1 MVKKSSKTTTAMKS
15 KYPILFSFSLAALV
29 CSGALPVPAA
39 FGHDDE
45 KPRIVREAERRER
58 ERQNTQ
64 WTPENIRANPALFL
78 QDMIAASDAL
88 KNKIEAQDIA
98 FIRLKKQAERKVS
111 EADSA
116 IARYTK
122 FLNEAKKQY
131 KAAKENGNAFPVNVN
146 GFELSEEELSEKVAD
161 ALERIEL
168 SKKSRATNSVV
179 VKKVEI
185 RQGVLKTKARELRS
199 IRRKLVLQLEQ
210 VKMNEALG
218 EIDSFTEVLGV
229 LKDMSLEISED
240 PAKLSLD
247 DITEEDPDKARK
259 QSAEDFLES

>member
-1 MVKKSSKTTTAMKS
+1 MKS

-39 FGHDDE
+39 FGRDDE

-88 KNKIEAQDIA
+88 KNKIEAQDI
-98 FIRLKKQAERKVS
+98 
-111 EADSA
+111 A

-185 RQGVLKTKARELRS
+185 RQGVLKTKSRELRS